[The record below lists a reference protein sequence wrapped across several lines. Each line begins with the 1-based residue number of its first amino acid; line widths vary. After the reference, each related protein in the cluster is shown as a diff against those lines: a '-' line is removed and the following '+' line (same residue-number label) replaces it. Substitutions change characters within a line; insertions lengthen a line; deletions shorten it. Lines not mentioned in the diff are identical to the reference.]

1 MFKWRIIVSD
11 KLSSAENMAIDEAV
25 MNGLIEGSSSPTI
38 RFYDWIMPT
47 ASFGYNQF
55 WEKEIDLELV
65 QKYDYAYVR
74 RPTGGRLVLHNEEV
88 TYSVIVRAEEQF
100 SGNVTQSYSE
110 ISRALKEGFLLMG
123 IKVDLERGELTSR
136 HQRQDSN
143 PCFTSSS
150 RYELKLNNQKIAGSA
165 QVRKKGVILQHGS
178 ILLNRDQSGVADI
191 LPNLREDQRIR
202 VRKFLSRKSTA
213 INQNLTEKLSFLE
226 AVNFLKNGFIRAWQ
240 KDQFVE
246 LEDFENAEKIEI
258 KKLIQNKYSEDIW
271 NKRK

>member
-25 MNGLIEGSSSPTI
+25 MNGVIEGSSLPTI
-38 RFYDWIMPT
+38 RFYDWVQPT

-55 WEKEIDLELV
+55 WEKEIDLGLV
-65 QKYDYAYVR
+65 LKNNYAYVR

-88 TYSVIVRAEEQF
+88 TYAVIVPAEEQF

-123 IKVDLERGELTSR
+123 INVDLEKGALSSQ
-136 HQRQDSN
+136 HQRKNSN

-150 RYELKLNNQKIAGSA
+150 RYELKLNNKKIAGSA

-178 ILLNRDQSGVADI
+178 ILLNQDQSGVADI
-191 LPNLREDQRIR
+191 LPGFSEDQRIK

-213 INQNLTEKLSFLE
+213 INQNLIEKLSFIE
-226 AVNFLKNGFIRAWQ
+226 AVNFLKNGFIKAWQ
-240 KDQFVE
+240 PDQFVE
-246 LEDFENAEKIEI
+246 LEDFENAEKMEI
-258 KKLIQNKYSEDIW
+258 DKLIQNKYSRDIW